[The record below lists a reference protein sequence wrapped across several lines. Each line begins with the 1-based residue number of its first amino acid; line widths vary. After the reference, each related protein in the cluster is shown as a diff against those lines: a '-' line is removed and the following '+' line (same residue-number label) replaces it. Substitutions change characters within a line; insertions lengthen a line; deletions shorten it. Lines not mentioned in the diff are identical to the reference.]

1 MTTNQTPIYITTPL
15 YYVNDELHIGHATT
29 TIYADTLA
37 RFWRA
42 AGRPVL
48 FLTGSDEHGQ
58 NIFDIAKKNGTD
70 PKSFAD
76 KIVGKFFELWDA
88 LDITYD
94 VFIRTTDE
102 FHEHSVQEL
111 FKRLKQR
118 EFVYKDTYRG
128 LYCVKCE
135 TYKTDK
141 DLVNGLCPQHQI
153 PPVKVEEDNYFFKL
167 SAFTEKLQQM
177 IGDGTGRIQPPSR
190 ANEILGKLR
199 EGLNDVS
206 ISRTKFDWGVRMP
219 GDESHVIWV
228 WFDALINY
236 ISALG
241 WPDSEGLPTRA
252 IEGRARHDAPTP
264 VGFAPF
270 PHWWPH
276 SIHLVGKEILWHHS
290 VVWWSML
297 MGAGVEPPK
306 GVFAHAWWTV
316 EGQKMSKTIGNV
328 IKPLEYAQKY
338 SRDALRYYV
347 LRAGPTKEDADWRQ
361 ADFITKYNSDLANGL
376 GNLVNRA
383 LNMLHKY
390 FEGRV
395 PAECS
400 FDEASLEGSRQGLI
414 TLVNGLEKKLLDRVA
429 AYDLSDALEAVWE
442 IVRKA
447 NQFVDESKPFKLAK
461 DPTRAKDLAASMYAV
476 CEVCRVLGAAI
487 DPFLPDTARRI
498 REQLGLREGSLLEGV
513 GLTQMIARLE
523 GQPQRSKQPAAQVL
537 LRESLRWGLLKPNHQ
552 VGKPEP
558 LFVRIESEP
567 ST

>member
-1 MTTNQTPIYITTPL
+1 MKDEPIYITTPL

-58 NIFDIAKKNGTD
+58 KIFKAAQEKGID

-76 KIVGKFFELWDA
+76 NIVGKIFELWEK

-102 FHEHSVQEL
+102 FHEKTVQE
-111 FKRLKQR
+111 FFRRAKERGY
-118 EFVYKDTYRG
+118 VYKGTYKG
-128 LYCVKCE
+128 LYCVGCE
-135 TYKTDK
+135 TNKTEK
-141 DLVNGLCPQHQI
+141 DLVNGRCPEHPNLKI
-153 PPVKVEEDNYFFKL
+153 ETVEEENYFFKL
-167 SAFTEKLQQM
+167 SAFVEKLTQL
-177 IGDGTGRIQPPSR
+177 INDGTNRIVPSNR
-190 ANEILGKLR
+190 VNEILGKLR
-199 EGLNDVS
+199 EELRDVP

-219 GDESHVIWV
+219 GDEAHVIWV

-241 WPDSEGLPTRA
+241 WPDLHGLPTKD
-252 IEGRARHDAPTP
+252 IDGRARHESPTP
-264 VGFAPF
+264 AGFAPF

-276 SIHLVGKEILWHHS
+276 SVHLVGKEILWHHS

-297 MGAGVEPPK
+297 MGAGVEPPRR
-306 GVFAHAWWTV
+306 VFAHAWWTV

-328 IKPLEYAQKY
+328 IKPLDYVAKY
-338 SRDALRYYV
+338 GRDALRYYV
-347 LRAGPTKEDADWRQ
+347 LRAGPTKEDADWRA

-390 FEGRV
+390 FEGRI
-395 PAECS
+395 PAETS

-414 TLVNGLEKKLLDRVA
+414 TLVHGLERKLLDRMA
-429 AYDLSDALEAVWE
+429 AYDISDALEAIWE
-442 IVRKA
+442 IIRKA

-461 DPTRAKDLAASMYAV
+461 DPAKAKDLAAAMYAI
-476 CEVCRVLGAAI
+476 CEVCRVLGCAI
-487 DPFLPDTARRI
+487 EPFLPDTAKRI
-498 REQLGLREGSLLEGV
+498 REQLGLKEGTSMLEAV
-513 GLTQMIARLE
+513 GLTQMIAKLE
-523 GQPQRSKQPAAQVL
+523 GQPKQATKQAVQVL
-537 LRESLRWGLLKPNHQ
+537 LHESLRWGLLKPMHQ

-558 LFVRIESEP
+558 LFARIE
-567 ST
+567 TA